1 MKKNYVGIREARI
14 NLSRL
19 IRDVRGGMEV
29 VITDR
34 GLPVAKLIPAQGQS
48 LSLEERIN
56 NYITCGLIE
65 NCLENNEEKSCPVK
79 LPGDRSAQSFRE
91 EE

>member
-19 IRDVRGGMEV
+19 IRDVRRGMEI

-34 GLPVAKLIPAQGQS
+34 GLPVARLIPAQGQS
-48 LSLEERIN
+48 LSLEERVN

-65 NCLENNEEKSCPVK
+65 NCLENFEAKSCPIK
-79 LPGDRSAQSFRE
+79 LPGDISAQSFRE